1 MMTIPQTAVS
11 QSASWEKGPDFNRA
25 SSQLASPF
33 EYYDVALDSAGSNV
47 VLNISGDFLYVD
59 ASSTGVVTME
69 INNQYNDP
77 AAPFLI
83 QAGFGFQGVFKQ
95 LKLSWGAQAGKKVRL
110 MYSTGARIVPTNV
123 MQIALNSAPRSSFAQ
138 SLKTVANTTGQ
149 LIAANSARSYLL
161 IMNKD
166 TSGTIYLMFGLSAA
180 TVANG
185 LPLGP
190 GQSYELN
197 SNISS
202 DAVQAIGS
210 IASNTNV
217 LVIEG

>member
-1 MMTIPQTAVS
+1 MGFPKQPIPQA
-11 QSASWEKGPDFNRA
+11 AAWENGPDFSRA

-33 EYYDVALDSAGSNV
+33 EYYDVALDTATSNSI
-47 VLNISGDFLYVD
+47 LNVSGDFLYVD
-59 ASSTGVVTME
+59 ASSTGIATME

-83 QAGFGFQGVFKQ
+83 QSGFAFAGLFKQ
-95 LKLSWGAQAGKKVRL
+95 LKLSWGAQPGKKIRL
-110 MYSTGARIVPTNV
+110 MYSTGSRIVPTNV

-149 LIAANSARSYLL
+149 LLAANSARSYLFV
-161 IMNKD
+161 MNKD
-166 TSGTIYLMFGLSAA
+166 TSGTIYLMFGSSAA

-202 DAVQAIGS
+202 DAIQAIGS